1 MKKCT
6 HIFLALLLS
15 MIILFI
21 GSGVNIM
28 RCAHSGTVKV
38 MTAIGVNSIGEE
50 NQDCC
55 MTSHCMTVTHVE
67 LSPTTAAHQV
77 VTDFHV
83 IQPLLAILPSFEAE
97 WLCPAICKTVVQR
110 TRAVWKSPP
119 RAYLSFIRVL
129 II

>member
-6 HIFLALLLS
+6 HIMLSLLLS

-38 MTAIGVNSIGEE
+38 MTAIGVNSIGEDDR
-50 NQDCC
+50 DCC

-67 LSPTTAAHQV
+67 LSPTVTTQQV
-77 VTDFHV
+77 VPNFH
-83 IQPLLAILPSFEAE
+83 IEQPLLAVLPSLITE
-97 WLCPAICKTVVQR
+97 WQRPTVCKTFVQP

-119 RAYLSFIRVL
+119 RVYLNFIRVL

>member
-1 MKKCT
+1 MKKLS
-6 HIFLALLLS
+6 HIFLAVLLS
-15 MIILFI
+15 VIILFI

-38 MTAIGVNSIGEE
+38 MTAIGVNSIGED
-50 NQDCC
+50 NADCC

-67 LSPTTAAHQV
+67 LSPTTAAQQV
-77 VTDFHV
+77 VTDFHI
-83 IQPLLAILPSFEAE
+83 IQPLLAVLPSMVIE
-97 WLCPAICKTVVQR
+97 WLRPAVCKTFVQP

-119 RAYLSFIRVL
+119 RAYLNFIRVL